1 MNLFLKKYYAMC
13 AKAVS
18 SYGFT
23 RKSNAFLRIC
33 NDVFQSFY
41 IEGLG
46 RYSYGKEYRI
56 GFLVSPLCKPIDME
70 ILRVRLGASTY
81 YLKQLDG
88 GQEDCWCCTSSNTD
102 LCIQEI
108 ETYLKNYLMPF
119 FDACNSCKN
128 ALSALISLEQHLHR
142 GQNLLDSTKFYL
154 ALKCQDWD
162 LALQSRRAL
171 YQQNEESYRVGMEQ
185 AVFSEQGQLRREKEL
200 LQLQEEIIRLEERD
214 TEYFQKIIDTNEK
227 ASIEVL
233 TTYIGIE

>member
-1 MNLFLKKYYAMC
+1 MWGVVALFVADVHWRVQN
-13 AKAVS
+13 AVTFS
-18 SYGFT
+18 SLHT
-23 RKSNAFLRIC
+23 ANKHQVWLTS
-33 NDVFQSFY
+33 
-41 IEGLG
+41 
-46 RYSYGKEYRI
+46 
-56 GFLVSPLCKPIDME
+56 
-70 ILRVRLGASTY
+70 GA
-81 YLKQLDG
+81 G
-88 GQEDCWCCTSSNTD
+88 AN
-102 LCIQEI
+102 
-108 ETYLKNYLMPF
+108 
-119 FDACNSCKN
+119 
-128 ALSALISLEQHLHR
+128 